1 MDIIE
6 VKSLSIISGMTEES
20 LKEELFDLG
29 FPHPVAST
37 KWEAIGHRI
46 KINVPSKVIEVLET
60 TKLSGTISA
69 FETLRHLITPSVYLL
84 GGSFTSGHPI
94 PNTPL

>member
-37 KWEAIGHRI
+37 KWEAIDW
-46 KINVPSKVIEVLET
+46 NVKHYMYHCGQI
-60 TKLSGTISA
+60 GM
-69 FETLRHLITPSVYLL
+69 LRRAL
-84 GGSFTSGHPI
+84 GVPFDFRAQG
-94 PNTPL
+94 